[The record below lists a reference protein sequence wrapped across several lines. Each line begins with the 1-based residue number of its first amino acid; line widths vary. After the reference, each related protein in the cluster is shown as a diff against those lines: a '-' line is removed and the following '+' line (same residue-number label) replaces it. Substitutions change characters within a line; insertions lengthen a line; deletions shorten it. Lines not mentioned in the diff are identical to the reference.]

1 MMKKTIIR
9 SAQVVNEGKICIADV
24 LIANGRIEKIASA
37 IELNDLSNVHEVNA
51 EGLFLMPGVIDD
63 QVHFREPGLTY
74 KGDLLSESIAAVA
87 GGVTSFMDMPN
98 TIPNTLSLVELEN
111 KYDLASSKS
120 LANYSFFM
128 GMNEHNLEEVLRVDN
143 RWVCGISDDG
153 LYFNNEKGSMCNNLP
168 FLEQLFSRTSSLVS
182 LHCEDDTIIQRNT
195 DYYTQRFGEEIPFEF
210 HPVIRSE
217 EACLKATKE
226 VLKLARKS
234 NVRFHL
240 LHVSTLAEAN
250 LFDTSLP
257 VEQKRI
263 TAEACV
269 HHLWFCDEDY
279 KSKGAQI
286 KWNPAI
292 KTRNDRDGLLQA
304 LKENRI
310 DIIATDHAPHDLSE
324 KGSVYAKA
332 HSGGPLI
339 QHSLVAM
346 LEFYHKGLLSVES
359 IAEKMSHN
367 VALLYKMIDR
377 GFIREG
383 YWADL
388 VLVDLNAPW
397 KVTSENIRYKC
408 KWSPFEG
415 QEFRSK
421 VVQTYVN
428 GELAY
433 DHGCINRT
441 VHGKRLE
448 FLIER

>member
-1 MMKKTIIR
+1 
-9 SAQVVNEGKICIADV
+9 
-24 LIANGRIEKIASA
+24 
-37 IELNDLSNVHEVNA
+37 
-51 EGLFLMPGVIDD
+51 
-63 QVHFREPGLTY
+63 LTY

-217 EACLKATKE
+217 EACLMATTE

-324 KGSVYAKA
+324 KGSFYAKA